1 MWLPIERDVDVYSV
15 VIGGSG
21 WHLDNCSWCRGPY
34 SFNYLRS
41 QPIKPRFN
49 QVLKSIKL
57 LPQRI
62 EIFLNSPRIR
72 FMSPESKI
80 WFLTTACGQNFKSA
94 GRCSGQDCFDR
105 DYYNCFQKNDTI
117 GRSVL
122 ESVILNR
129 THYKK
134 TKEGCRGLAAVV
146 VSSFAVGMW
155 CASRNTP
162 LE

>member
-1 MWLPIERDVDVYSV
+1 MTPWIIVRGV
-15 VIGGSG
+15 GGP
-21 WHLDNCSWCRGPY
+21 R
-34 SFNYLRS
+34 SFNYLRFA
-41 QPIKPRFN
+41 PIKRSFN
-49 QVLKSIKL
+49 QVPKKHQNLVVLPPNKSTVVFK
-57 LPQRI
+57 
-62 EIFLNSPRIR
+62 FPR
-72 FMSPESKI
+72 MNKSSSPEFPLS
-80 WFLTTACGQNFKSA
+80 TACGQNPNQLGGVPDKIVSIEIITTA
-94 GRCSGQDCFDR
+94 S
-105 DYYNCFQKNDTI
+105 QKNDTI